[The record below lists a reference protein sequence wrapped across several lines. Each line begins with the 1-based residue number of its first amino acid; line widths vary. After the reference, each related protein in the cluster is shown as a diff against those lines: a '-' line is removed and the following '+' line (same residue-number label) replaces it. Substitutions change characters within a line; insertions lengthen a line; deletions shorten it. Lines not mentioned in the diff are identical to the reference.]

1 MPLTDQQRTAINGER
16 PNNLL
21 LAGPGTGK
29 SFTILAYIGMLLS
42 ESVSPNSILVV
53 TFTRAATNELKREIC
68 RLLGENGTLPHIY
81 TLHAFSL
88 RQLMRNVNRVDYLPR
103 NFSIADDF
111 EERHII
117 LEDLKRQLGI
127 VNIRDV
133 RRLFNLLASNWETLN
148 ADRTD
153 WEVTFESPE
162 FVGAWREHRE
172 IFGYILRSELVY
184 QFKKALEEVDGLRL
198 DGPLEYVIVD
208 EYQDL
213 NRCDLRV
220 IQFLNEN
227 GARLF
232 AAGDDDQSIYGFRYA
247 YPEGIRRFTELV
259 PDSEQHSI
267 TECRRC
273 DERILRI
280 AMEVIRQDHRR
291 VPKILRSVTGKPGH
305 VSILRFPNQIFE
317 ASKIAEIIQVLKERE
332 GYKDR
337 DFLVLLRTDFRC
349 VFSEVINQALQRLKI
364 SVNTQNQSYVFLDT
378 PIARRFIAIAK
389 YLDNSHNDLAIR
401 TILSTTQGIGPTLI
415 DSLITVARDR
425 NWRFHQAVQAVCNEE
440 IRGIR
445 NSMKV
450 QTVMEPIVALKRRL
464 DDEEMQFSNV
474 VDTIIE
480 MLQDDRGVTDI
491 LKTIFIEQQIESIR
505 ELVNFIT
512 DILGPAEP
520 SDECTE
526 GVRIMTMHR
535 AKGLTSKVVFVV
547 AAEDEYLPG
556 RGEPDEERR
565 LFYVALTRAK
575 HYLYITYCT
584 RRTGQQ
590 QRTGFLR
597 QPTSVRTLT
606 RFLTDI
612 PEPRPVDGCT
622 FKA

>member
-1 MPLTDQQRTAINGER
+1 MPLTDQQRTAIKGKR

-29 SFTILAYIGMLLS
+29 SFTILGYIETLLS
-42 ESVSPNSILVV
+42 EGVTPNNILVV
-53 TFTRAATNELKREIC
+53 TFTRAATYELRREIC
-68 RLLGENGTLPHIY
+68 RLLGENAVLPHIH

-88 RQLMRNVNRVDYLPR
+88 RQLMLNVNRVDHLPH

-133 RRLFNLLASNWETLN
+133 KRLFNLLASNWETLN

-184 QFKKALEEVDGLRL
+184 QFKKALEEVDELRL

-220 IQFLNEN
+220 IRCLNEN

-247 YPEGIRRFTELV
+247 YPEGIRRFTEFI

-267 TECRRC
+267 TECHRC
-273 DERILRI
+273 DEQILRI

-291 VPKILRSVTGKPGH
+291 VPKILQSVTGEPGN
-305 VSILRFPNQIFE
+305 VSILRFPDQIFE
-317 ASKIAEIIQVLKERE
+317 ASKIAEIIQVLKERK
-332 GYKDR
+332 GYDDK
-337 DFLVLLRTDFRC
+337 DFLVLLRTDFRG
-349 VFSEVINQALQRLKI
+349 VFSEVISQSLQKLGI
-364 SVNTQNQSYVFLDT
+364 SVNIQNQRHAFLDT
-378 PIARRFIAIAK
+378 PIVRRFIAIAK
-389 YLDNSHNDLAIR
+389 YLDNIHNDLAVR
-401 TILSTTQGIGPTLI
+401 TILSTTLGIGPTLI
-415 DSLITVARDR
+415 DSLITISRNR
-425 NWRFHQAVQAVCNEE
+425 NWRFHQSVQAVCNGE
-440 IRGIR
+440 IQGIR
-445 NSMKV
+445 NSTRL
-450 QTVMEPIVALKRRL
+450 QTAMEPISILKRRL
-464 DDEEMQFSNV
+464 DNEEMEFSNI
-474 VDTIIE
+474 VDAILEI
-480 MLQDDRGVTDI
+480 LQADRSIGDI
-491 LKTIFIEQQIESIR
+491 LKTIFIDQKIESIK
-505 ELVNFIT
+505 ELISFIT

-520 SDECTE
+520 SDEYVE
-526 GVRIMTMHR
+526 GVRIMSMHR

-547 AAEDEYLPG
+547 AAEDEYMPG

-565 LFYVALTRAK
+565 LFYVSLTRAK
-575 HYLYITYCT
+575 HYLYVTYCT

-590 QRTGFLR
+590 RRTGFLR
-597 QPTSVRTLT
+597 QSTSTRTLT

-612 PEPRPVDGCT
+612 PEPRPVNGCT
-622 FKA
+622 FRA